1 MINTFSTLQ
10 SKILLLFISLLI
22 TVLLLSMS
30 TVLSQNYQH
39 SRQQLDQRMATSAKV
54 VRFKLVADA
63 DVLLR
68 SLTTLAKDF
77 SVKQLIASGEQDPA
91 SLESAL
97 LNHKRRLN
105 SDFAL
110 VLNADQQI
118 IAGTTELSQQVV
130 FDFDLTPFSDHEIR
144 LLAFSDGYYLMKV
157 APVKYVESTNSIN
170 AWLVM
175 GININ
180 HLIDQNLAEL
190 SGFNVSLLVN
200 PAQPEFVASTL
211 ALNDF
216 QALSQNKHVFAANM
230 QEVIVR
236 EHVLVAGIFPLGYVN
251 KTQLYVLLSTD
262 KQKAFL
268 SFNALIVE
276 LMGIIVLSVIVSFLA
291 AFFVSKG
298 VTKPLRSLAKIA
310 ENIRLGNY
318 VNDIPHSSTLE
329 VESLS
334 QALNTMQH
342 SIQEREAQ
350 INQLAYFDT
359 LTKLPN
365 RNQFYST
372 LELTLQE
379 HKRSVSKLII
389 LQLDI
394 DRFKEVNDTLG
405 HEFGDK
411 LLMVIAKRLKTFIY
425 PGVFLAHFTADEF
438 GLILP
443 NINSAELDSVLQQFE
458 KLFGFA
464 FVVDDITLDID
475 ASIGVSVFPND
486 ADNAAK
492 LLQCSDIAMH
502 ACKEKHVHYLCYHSN
517 LNKHSLLRLSLMS
530 ELRAA
535 ILDNQLELF
544 YQPKLGI
551 AQQKIISVE
560 CLVRWHHPEHGFI
573 QPDEFIPLAEQSGHI
588 RALTEWAIKTALA
601 QHKSWLKQGID
612 LQMAVNIS
620 AVDLIDLKLPA
631 LVAQLMS
638 FHSLSPH
645 SLKLEVTE
653 SAVMAEPEQ
662 ALQALCMLNQMGI
675 KLSIDDFGTG
685 FSSMAQLK
693 KMPLDELKIDKS
705 FVLDLNND
713 EDDEVIVKSTVEL
726 AHNLGLSVVAEG
738 VEDLLT
744 LKKLTGF
751 GCDVAQGYF
760 IAKPMTAENFMKWWD
775 PDNLRQLISQEVSHD

>member
-1 MINTFSTLQ
+1 MISPIRSLQ
-10 SKILLLFISLLI
+10 SKILFLFVSLLI
-22 TVLLLSMS
+22 AVLLLAMS

-39 SRQQLDQRMATSAKV
+39 SRQQLEQRMATSAKV

-77 SVKQLIASGEQDPA
+77 SVKQLIASGEQDPD

-97 LNHKRRLN
+97 LNHKRRLK

-130 FDFDLTPFSDHEIR
+130 FDFDLTPFSDHDIR
-144 LLAFSDGYYLMKV
+144 LMAFSDGYYLIKV
-157 APVKYVESTNSIN
+157 APVKYVESTNAAN

-180 HLIDQNLAEL
+180 HLIDQSLAEL
-190 SGFNVSLLVN
+190 SGFNVSLLVS
-200 PAQPEFVASTL
+200 PSQPEFIASTL
-211 ALNDF
+211 VLNDF
-216 QALSQNKHVFAANM
+216 QLLAQSGHIFGASMHEIDLA
-230 QEVIVR
+230 
-236 EHVLVAGIFPLGYVN
+236 EHALVAGVFPLGFVN
-251 KTQLYVLLSTD
+251 QTQLFVLLSTD
-262 KQKAFL
+262 KKKAFL
-268 SFNALIVE
+268 SFNALIVQ
-276 LMGIIVLSVIVSFLA
+276 LMGIIVLSVIVAFLA

-318 VNDIPHSSTLE
+318 VNDIPHSSTIE

-372 LELTLQE
+372 LESRLHE
-379 HKRSVSKLII
+379 HKKRAASLAI
-389 LQLDI
+389 LQLDL

-405 HEFGDK
+405 HEFGDN
-411 LLMVIAKRLKTFIY
+411 LLKTLAQRLKTFVY
-425 PGVFLAHFTADEF
+425 PQVFLAHFTADEF

-443 NINSAELDSVLQQFE
+443 DIDPLQLESILQQFE
-458 KLFGFA
+458 KLFSLA
-464 FVVDDITLDID
+464 FVVDDIALDID
-475 ASIGVSVFPND
+475 ASVGVAVYPQD
-486 ADNAAK
+486 AENAAK

-502 ACKEKHVHYLCYHSN
+502 TCKDKHVHYLCYQPS

-544 YQPKLGI
+544 YQPKLDI
-551 AQQKIISVE
+551 EQQKIVSVE

-601 QHKSWLKQGID
+601 QHKSWLKQGIE

-638 FHSLSPH
+638 SHGLSPH

-653 SAVMAEPEQ
+653 SAVMAEPDQ

-744 LKKLTGF
+744 LNKLKGF
-751 GCDVAQGYF
+751 GCDIAQGYF
-760 IAKPMTAENFMKWWD
+760 IAKPMTAENFIAWWD
-775 PDNLRQLISQEVSHD
+775 PVRLQQLISHGALHD